1 MKLLEGRP
9 LKNDESDIEEKGT
22 NIYLTIKVKH
32 VDTLHHV

>member
-22 NIYLTIKVKH
+22 SIYLTIEVKH

>member
-9 LKNDESDIEEKGT
+9 LKNDESDIEKGT
-22 NIYLTIKVKH
+22 NIYLTIEVKH